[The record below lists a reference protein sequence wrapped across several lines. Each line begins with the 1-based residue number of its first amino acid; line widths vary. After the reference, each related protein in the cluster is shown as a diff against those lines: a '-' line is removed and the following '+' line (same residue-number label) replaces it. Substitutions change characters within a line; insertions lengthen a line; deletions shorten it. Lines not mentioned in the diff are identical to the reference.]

1 MKKVIVGILSIVTVL
16 MVSSAFAAD
25 HGNLAIGY
33 DGGLSL
39 RMFMTP
45 SLGLEGIVGMS
56 FEGKNKDLGE
66 DNADLDLNLA
76 ANLIVPFKMA
86 EKANLNLFVGV
97 AIGRADT
104 HAKDAGR
111 TNFYLNAGLAP
122 EIFLIDNLSV
132 EAKFGGRISIIGESF
147 KNAKDNRFRIGTFG
161 VGVGGAAFH
170 WYF

>member
-1 MKKVIVGILSIVTVL
+1 MKKMIVGALSIVTVL

-45 SLGLEGIVGMS
+45 SLGLEGIFGMR
-56 FEGKNKDLGE
+56 FEGKNEDRGD
-66 DNADLDLNLA
+66 DNADFDLNLA
-76 ANLIVPFKMA
+76 ANVIKPFKMT
-86 EKANLNLFVGV
+86 EKANLNLFAGMSLEK
-97 AIGRADT
+97 ADT
-104 HAKDAGR
+104 HTKDAGR
-111 TNFYLNAGLAP
+111 TNLYFNAGLAP
-122 EIFLIDNLSV
+122 EIFFIDHLSV
-132 EAKFGGRISIIGESF
+132 EAKFGGRISIIGKSS
-147 KNAKDNRFRIGTFG
+147 KNAKDNCFRIGTFG